1 MKFTD
6 ETLAVNVVKFVIFN
20 GKVAHR
26 IMRADSVGDVMVLVT
41 ETQEIDGNNEHIS
54 TVFLEESLTSQLESS
69 NPPEHQNRDDDN
81 ISTII
86 ENKLHLY
93 FESTEKRFMK
103 IENHLTGINISKS
116 TIEPGNVNDNFY
128 VDMLKNRKKRSNY
141 YR

>member
-93 FESTEKRFMK
+93 FESTEKHFMK

-128 VDMLKNRKKRSNY
+128 ADMLKNRKKRSNY

>member
-1 MKFTD
+1 
-6 ETLAVNVVKFVIFN
+6 
-20 GKVAHR
+20 
-26 IMRADSVGDVMVLVT
+26 MRADSVGDVMVLVT

-116 TIEPGNVNDNFY
+116 TTEPGNVNDNFY
-128 VDMLKNRKKRSNY
+128 ADMLKNRKKRSNY

>member
-41 ETQEIDGNNEHIS
+41 ETQEVDGNNEHIS

-93 FESTEKRFMK
+93 FESTEKV
-103 IENHLTGINISKS
+103 S
-116 TIEPGNVNDNFY
+116 
-128 VDMLKNRKKRSNY
+128 
-141 YR
+141 